1 MFPELSQPPPNHP
14 STQVLPGQE
23 DALLHSQAATP
34 PSHKS
39 RARIARPG
47 GSAGSAGS

>member
-14 STQVLPGQE
+14 STQVLPGQK

-47 GSAGSAGS
+47 GSAGP